1 MFRELKFSTLRTFL
15 KRHVQC
21 PSDGTLAVKPFFLF
35 FVKRSGAVLCNLQRA
50 LRACQENRVESVAHP
65 VSSPQ
70 LPRVNFGS
78 TTFETVCFSFLS
90 FWLGPTPGKMTM
102 TVFVKSRNISS
113 RQENVRFAHSNFL
126 RVCILRR

>member
-1 MFRELKFSTLRTFL
+1 LFQPSQTQVFGSSHHGFDFL
-15 KRHVQC
+15 DRDQL
-21 PSDGTLAVKPFFLF
+21 S
-35 FVKRSGAVLCNLQRA
+35 CNMQWA

-78 TTFETVCFSFLS
+78 ATFETVCFSFLS

-102 TVFVKSRNISS
+102 TVFVKSRNMSS

>member
-1 MFRELKFSTLRTFL
+1 MGSRSGMFRELKFSTLHTFL

-70 LPRVNFGS
+70 LPRGNLGFGWYLS
-78 TTFETVCFSFLS
+78 LFFLS
-90 FWLGPTPGKMTM
+90 FFLARTYRRE
-102 TVFVKSRNISS
+102 KSP
-113 RQENVRFAHSNFL
+113 
-126 RVCILRR
+126 